1 MAWEVS
7 LHDAV
12 DSWFV
17 RLSQDEPEIADQVA
31 AAIDKLEAD
40 GPTLGRPLVDRIKQS
55 KHHNMKE
62 LRPRTDGETEIRILF
77 AFDLE
82 REAILLVAGDKT
94 GTWNKWYD
102 ENVPVADAR
111 FDEHL
116 KRLNEGEK

>member
-7 LHDAV
+7 LHEEVDA
-12 DSWFV
+12 WLV
-17 RLSQDEPEIADQVA
+17 RLSEEEPGIADQVA

-40 GPTLGRPLVDRIKQS
+40 GPTLGRPLVDRIKRS

-62 LRPRTDGETEIRILF
+62 LRPRTSSETEIRILF
-77 AFDLE
+77 AFDPD

-94 GTWNKWYD
+94 GAWNRWYD
-102 ENVPVADAR
+102 ENIPVADAR

-116 KRLNEGEK
+116 EALRGR